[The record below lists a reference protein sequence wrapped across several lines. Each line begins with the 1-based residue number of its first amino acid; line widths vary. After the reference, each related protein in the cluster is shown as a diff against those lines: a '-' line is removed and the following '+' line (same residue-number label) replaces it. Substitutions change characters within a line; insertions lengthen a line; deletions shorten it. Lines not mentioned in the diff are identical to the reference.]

1 MTEHNEAIPYIAYES
16 TMARMERANKR
27 SFIIIIILII
37 ALIATNAGWV
47 IYESQFETV
56 ETTTHTHETEA
67 ECPAVTVWGDTAE
80 QAVI

>member
-1 MTEHNEAIPYIAYES
+1 
-16 TMARMERANKR
+16 MARMERANKR

-56 ETTTHTHETEA
+56 ETTNIEA
-67 ECPAVTVWGDTAE
+67 EQDGAG
-80 QAVI
+80 